1 MSLNSQYHYSN
12 FTIQNQFYDQK
23 YTLETLKSEYFQI
36 KNLEYKKTKLKKK
49 KHTTKWKLNN
59 NTNISSNK

>member
-1 MSLNSQYHYSN
+1 MSLNSQYDYSN

-23 YTLETLKSEYFQI
+23 YTLETLKSEYFQL
-36 KNLEYKKTKLKKK
+36 KNLEHNNPKLIKE